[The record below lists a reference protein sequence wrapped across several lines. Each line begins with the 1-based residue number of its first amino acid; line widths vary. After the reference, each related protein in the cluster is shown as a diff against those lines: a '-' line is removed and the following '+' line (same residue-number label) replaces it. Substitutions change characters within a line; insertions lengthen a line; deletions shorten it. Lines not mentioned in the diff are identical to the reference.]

1 MKTGWTG
8 TLAVAAGALLLAAAA
23 HAQGQEALQLRSL
36 AATCAACH
44 GTDGRPVDGSRVP
57 ALAGL
62 PRDDLAAQLRAFRSG
77 TRSSTIMG
85 QLSKGFSESQIDQL
99 AAYFSA
105 LKP

>member
-1 MKTGWTG
+1 MKTGWQAT
-8 TLAVAAGALLLAAAA
+8 VAAATLLLAMSA
-23 HAQGQEALQLRSL
+23 HAQGQEGLNVRSL

-44 GTDGRPVDGSRVP
+44 GTDGRVVGDGSVI
-57 ALAGL
+57 ALAGV
-62 PRDDLAAQLRAFRSG
+62 PRDVLTAQLRAFKAGSG
-77 TRSSTIMG
+77 ASTIMT

>member
-1 MKTGWTG
+1 MKTGWKLT
-8 TLAVAAGALLLAAAA
+8 AVAAMLLLAVAA
-23 HAQGQEALQLRSL
+23 HAQGQDALNVRSL

-44 GTDGRPVDGSRVP
+44 GTDGRATGDGSVL

-62 PRDDLAAQLRAFRSG
+62 PRDVLATQLRAFKAGSRP
-77 TRSSTIMG
+77 STIMT
-85 QLSKGFSESQIDQL
+85 QLSKGYSETQIDQL

>member
-1 MKTGWTG
+1 MKSGSR
-8 TLAVAAGALLLAAAA
+8 VAAAA
-23 HAQGQEALQLRSL
+23 ATLCLAASAHAQSADALNVRSL

-44 GTDGRPVDGSRVP
+44 GTDGRVAGNAGVI

-62 PRDDLAAQLRAFRSG
+62 PRDVLATQLRAFKSG

-85 QLSKGFSESQIDQL
+85 QLSKGYSEVQIDQL

-105 LKP
+105 VKP